1 MRAMLSAAIGVALLL
16 PALCG
21 CGSRDEH
28 PLTTQ
33 PPPASPPSHEIAHS
47 KITMIDP
54 DSRWRF
60 EATAQD
66 IEAVSL
72 DGPYDLEAAEC
83 RYEPVGEPPVLMS
96 ADRAR
101 LDEDLARLTMEGN
114 VRINS
119 DTWQV
124 EGERIEYD
132 LNTRQVVGDSRTKFT
147 LLRDG
152 ATGGSPGPS
161 VEGDMP

>member
-1 MRAMLSAAIGVALLL
+1 MRATPSAAIGIVVLLL
-16 PALCG
+16 TVCG
-21 CGSRDEH
+21 CAPRDED
-28 PLTTQ
+28 PVATQ
-33 PPPASPPSHEIAHS
+33 PPPAPPPSHEIAHS

-54 DSRWRF
+54 ASRWRF

-83 RYEPVGEPPVLMS
+83 RYEAVGEPPVLMT

-114 VRINS
+114 VRISS

-152 ATGGSPGPS
+152 STGGSPGRS